1 GTAPQRPAAPRCRS
15 RGRWA
20 GPRPRCERQ
29 RSPGT
34 ALMDAR
40 FVQLAE
46 RLQQH
51 PGRQLNLPGLEL
63 RDSAVLAPFVL
74 RSGEPRLLFTL
85 RPEHFRRHA
94 GQVSFP
100 GGVRDPED
108 PTTLHTALRELRE
121 ELGVPEQAVQV
132 LGLLDEIPTTSEFRV
147 VPYVGLLDPAVELRP
162 DAGEIAELLE
172 IPLRV
177 LLVPGLRRT
186 EKRFYRGAERDVY
199 FYDVGSHTI
208 WGATARILSNLLAVI
223 SDLPAWAQPRSA

>member
-1 GTAPQRPAAPRCRS
+1 MEPRF
-15 RGRWA
+15 
-20 GPRPRCERQ
+20 
-29 RSPGT
+29 
-34 ALMDAR
+34 L
-40 FVQLAE
+40 QLAQA
-46 RLQQH
+46 LQQH

-63 RDSAVLAPFVL
+63 RDSAVLAPFVV
-74 RSGEPRLLFTL
+74 RGEEARLLFTL
-85 RPEHFRRHA
+85 RPAHFRRHA

-121 ELGVPEQAVQV
+121 ELGVPERNVEV
-132 LGLLDEIPTTSEFRV
+132 LGMLDEIPTTSEFRV

-172 IPLRV
+172 IPLSD

-199 FYDVGSHTI
+199 FYDVGRHTI

-223 SDLPAWAQPRSA
+223 SGLPAWGAARPA